1 MQRKVRTTMRPDD
14 VLTVEDGDFASLQG
28 QGLILEV
35 LNDTNDDGESNSE
48 VPPTPP
54 VPPVEV
60 PVEQVQQNTK
70 QK

>member
-1 MQRKVRTTMRPDD
+1 MQRRVRTTIRPDD
-14 VLTVEDGDFASLQG
+14 VLTVQDDADFETLRA

-35 LNDTNDDGESNSE
+35 LNDTNDDGENNSE

-60 PVEQVQQNTK
+60 QVEQTPK
-70 QK
+70 KK

>member
-35 LNDTNDDGESNSE
+35 LADEAEDEGGQGDGGT
-48 VPPTPP
+48 PPTPP
-54 VPPVEV
+54 EPPVVV
-60 PVEQVQQNTK
+60 PDQQK
-70 QK
+70 KK